1 MQHATCDDCDDD
13 VAGTYLGLLLLASVR
28 FLQHGDLVSQS
39 LDFIVDE
46 AIGGH
51 MGADRF
57 WARFGGLLYP
67 IALLGNV
74 QRLLQLL
81 HFALPPTTICVVL
94 SPDGEKG
101 DEFKVLKKLHP
112 EITRS

>member
-13 VAGTYLGLLLLASVR
+13 VACTYLGLLLLATIR

-51 MGADRF
+51 MGA
-57 WARFGGLLYP
+57 G
-67 IALLGNV
+67 
-74 QRLLQLL
+74 RLCVFLWGIYIT
-81 HFALPPTTICVVL
+81 ALPYQVL
-94 SPDGEKG
+94 
-101 DEFKVLKKLHP
+101 L
-112 EITRS
+112 